1 MQVLRRPHGW
11 TTWLEGML
19 SLAPNLIVLEL
30 RLVTCPLELP
40 HYGSLRH
47 LDLAFADTDRS
58 ALLLG
63 PHLCMW
69 APCALLHVVRLC
81 PGT

>member
-1 MQVLRRPHGW
+1 
-11 TTWLEGML
+11 ML